1 MTSPRTEWY
10 AEIKEEEQVLFVLLW
25 NDLQDISLREKIKN
39 AEKVYT
45 ECHLLYKGPK
55 YLHLLKEIK
64 EVFTRLTN
72 VFTRV

>member
-45 ECHLLYKGPK
+45 ETPI
-55 YLHLLKEIK
+55 LKEIMI
-64 EVFTRLTN
+64 
-72 VFTRV
+72 